1 MSLEQEPGMKLN
13 NGAAINVISEMW
25 VNSENKFIF

>member
-13 NGAAINVISEMW
+13 NGAEINVISEMW